1 MKITKLV
8 HSCLLVEFD
17 GKKALV
23 DPGNYSWGSGL
34 VDQAMLKGI
43 DYVLVTHSHADHLD
57 ETFASVVNELSPN
70 AVWYV
75 TESTKKLIQN
85 LSGIQI
91 ELLSKLS
98 DVLYIESEHADLTH
112 WGGCEDHSSFVLF
125 GDLLISGD
133 CHTLTSMHGASI
145 LAGAINGGP
154 WGSIKSFLNMI
165 YGMNDRPKTVIPLHD
180 WHWNDQAREGFYSR
194 LPEVLGQFEVK
205 FLPLKNGVTV
215 EV

>member
-1 MKITKLV
+1 MKITKFV
-8 HSCLLVEFD
+8 HSCLLVEND

-34 VDQAMLKGI
+34 VDQDMLKDI
-43 DYVLVTHSHADHLD
+43 DYVLITHAHSDHID
-57 ETFASVVNELSPN
+57 ETFASVINELSPN

-75 TESTKKLIQN
+75 TKSTKKLIQN

-91 ELLSKLS
+91 ELVSMLS
-98 DVLYIESEHADLTH
+98 DVRYIESEHADLTH

-165 YGMNDRPKTVIPLHD
+165 DSMEDRPKVLLPLHD
-180 WHWNDQAREGFYSR
+180 WHWNDQARDGFYAR
-194 LPEVLGQFEVK
+194 LPEVLEQFGVT
-205 FLPLKNGVTV
+205 FTPLKNTIPV